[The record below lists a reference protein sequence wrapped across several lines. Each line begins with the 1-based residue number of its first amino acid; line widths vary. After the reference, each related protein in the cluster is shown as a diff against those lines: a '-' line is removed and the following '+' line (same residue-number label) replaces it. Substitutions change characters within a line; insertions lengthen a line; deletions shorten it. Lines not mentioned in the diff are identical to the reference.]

1 MTMYHPGMVGPAEKP
16 KLRLFVPTLAKS
28 EFRKFFS
35 TNLWWGLLIP
45 TVVLALGW
53 SWIATTLVSYFVQQ
67 FDHAFQ
73 QQSGGVAGH
82 IPDLPFASF
91 ALARSINITEIFPI
105 LLGGLAL
112 STELQRRTI
121 TTTYLTAPNRLSV
134 LTAKFGFYGLV
145 GLGYGVVITGI
156 SSLGIWLGAVTG
168 GYTAYLPDAG
178 VWLGMVGAGIL
189 ASMLWT
195 LFSVGVG
202 ALIGNVVG
210 TVLTLLLY
218 TLVVEQLLSFAFGQ
232 IATYF
237 PGFLINQSADGMVS
251 GIAADDLTSRIPSM
265 PFEFRD
271 FITGLMRQLA
281 GAGGTYSWW
290 IEALVFLA
298 WTLIFCGLGWFV
310 GKRRDVS

>member
-1 MTMYHPGMVGPAEKP
+1 MTMYHPGMAGPAEKP
-16 KLRLFVPTLAKS
+16 KLRLFVPTLPKS

-53 SWIATTLVSYFVQQ
+53 SWIATTLVSFYIDQLNHVSQQ
-67 FDHAFQ
+67 TA
-73 QQSGGVAGH
+73 GGMFGH
-82 IPDLPFASF
+82 VPDLPFASF

-105 LLGGLAL
+105 VLGGLAL

-134 LTAKFGFYGLV
+134 LTAKFSFYGLV

-178 VWLGMVGAGIL
+178 VWLAMVGAGIL
-189 ASMLWT
+189 SSMLWT

-218 TLVVEQLLSFAFGQ
+218 TIVVENLLSLAFSQ
-232 IATYF
+232 IAAHF
-237 PGFLINQSADGMVS
+237 PAFLINQSAGGMVS
-251 GIAADDLTSRIPSM
+251 GIAADDLTSRIPDM
-265 PFEFRD
+265 PFELREP
-271 FITGLMRQLA
+271 ITQAMRYAA

-290 IEALVFLA
+290 IEGLIFLA